1 MRTCEECGKDIHY
14 DELPDHLY
22 GHITHL
28 SETLD
33 FFVKRELPRIRH
45 QVTELFDAVLSRHRN
60 HSPVFEDLC
69 CRLVTNNEILYTVLT
84 QARWFRLEDEDV
96 PLKDQEPL

>member
-1 MRTCEECGKDIHY
+1 METCQRCNREVAQ
-14 DELPDHLY
+14 DELVEHLY
-22 GHITHL
+22 GHLHQLEDI
-28 SETLD
+28 LD
-33 FFVKRELPRIRH
+33 WTVKDTLPRVRH
-45 QVTELFDAVLSRHRN
+45 QVTELFEHTLNTHRK

-69 CRLVTNNEILYTVLT
+69 CRLVTDDDILYTVLT